1 MNDATAVENI
11 DTVVAS
17 IMKIYLLGLMPIN
30 DSIRRLKNYMLTI
43 QCDHAQTNFFKKH
56 QHVICKYIFK

>member
-1 MNDATAVENI
+1 MMQTAVENI

-17 IMKIYLLGLMPIN
+17 IMKIYLLGLTPIN

-43 QCDHAQTNFFKKH
+43 QCDHSQTNFFEKY
-56 QHVICKYIFK
+56 QHVIRQYIFK

>member
-11 DTVVAS
+11 DTVIAS
-17 IMKIYLLGLMPIN
+17 ILKIYLLGLMPIN

-43 QCDHAQTNFFKKH
+43 QCDQAQTNFFRKY
-56 QHVICKYIFK
+56 QHVICQNIFK